1 LSFPEQVEGV
11 EPRPPPGAVI
21 ALAPAGAGRKAS
33 DGVHPKQT
41 MTNDLTT
48 FRAQTDVD
56 AYVAEAARFPLLDPE
71 EERRLAERYRKERD
85 PQAARQLL
93 GSHLRLVIKIARGFG
108 GYGLPLG
115 DLIAEGSVGLM
126 QALAK
131 FEPERGFRFSTYAMW
146 WVRAAMQEYILHNRS
161 LVKMGTT
168 AAQKKL
174 FFNLGRLKRELGEV
188 GTGDLSPKSVAS
200 IAEALEVSEVE
211 VVEMDRRLAGRDHS
225 LTTPLRADGEA
236 EWQDMLVDEG
246 QDQERLVADAD
257 ELAWRRDLLRE
268 SLKVLNEREQHILVE
283 RRLKDEPKTLEEL
296 CQVYGVS
303 RERVRQIEVRA
314 FEKLQKAMIAASANG
329 RAPIPHLAA

>member
-1 LSFPEQVEGV
+1 
-11 EPRPPPGAVI
+11 
-21 ALAPAGAGRKAS
+21 
-33 DGVHPKQT
+33 
-41 MTNDLTT
+41 MTHDLTT
-48 FRAQTDVD
+48 FRPQSEVD
-56 AYVAEAARFPLLDPE
+56 AYVEQAARFPLLDAA
-71 EERRLAERYRKERD
+71 EERRLAERYQKDGDEA
-85 PQAARQLL
+85 AARQLL

-108 GYGLPLG
+108 GYGLPLA
-115 DLIAEGSVGLM
+115 DLIAEGNVGLM

-188 GTGDLSPKSVAS
+188 GAGDLSPNAATA
-200 IAEALEVSEVE
+200 IAEALEVTEAE
-211 VVEMDRRLAGRDHS
+211 VVEMDRRLASRDHS
-225 LTTPLRADGEA
+225 LTAPMRADGET

-246 QDQERLVADAD
+246 QNQESFVAEAD

-268 SLKVLNEREQHILVE
+268 GLKALNEREQHILVE
-283 RRLKDEPKTLEEL
+283 RRLKEEPKTLEEL

-329 RAPIPHLAA
+329 RTAVPRLAA

>member
-1 LSFPEQVEGV
+1 LKVR
-11 EPRPPPGAVI
+11 PRPPLGGAI
-21 ALAPAGAGRKAS
+21 ALALAGAGQKTS
-33 DGVHPKQT
+33 DGVLPQKT
-41 MTNDLTT
+41 MTDHLTT

-71 EERRLAERYRKERD
+71 EERRLAERYRQDRD

-115 DLIAEGSVGLM
+115 DLIAEGNVGLM

-174 FFNLGRLKRELGEV
+174 FFNLNRLKRELGEV
-188 GTGDLSPKSVAS
+188 GIGDLSPKSVAS
-200 IAEALEVSEVE
+200 IAEALEVSEAE
-211 VVEMDRRLAGRDHS
+211 VVEMDRRLASRDHS
-225 LTTPLRADGEA
+225 LTTPMRADGEA

-246 QDQERLVADAD
+246 QDQEGFVADAD

-268 SLKVLNEREQHILVE
+268 GLKALNEREQHILVE

-314 FEKLQKAMIAASANG
+314 FEKLQKAMIAASANC
-329 RAPIPHLAA
+329 RPDLARLAA

>member
-1 LSFPEQVEGV
+1 MAHELTIF
-11 EPRPPPGAVI
+11 RP
-21 ALAPAGAGRKAS
+21 
-33 DGVHPKQT
+33 Q
-41 MTNDLTT
+41 N
-48 FRAQTDVD
+48 DVD
-56 AYVAEAARFPLLDPE
+56 AYVEQAARFPLLDAE
-71 EERRLAERYRKERD
+71 EERRLAERYRKDGDQE
-85 PQAARQLL
+85 AARQLL

-108 GYGLPLG
+108 GYGLPLA
-115 DLIAEGSVGLM
+115 DLIAEGNVGLM

-200 IAEALEVSEVE
+200 IAEALEVSEAE
-211 VVEMDRRLAGRDHS
+211 VVEMDRRLAARDHS
-225 LTTPLRADGEA
+225 LTAPLRADGEA

-246 QDQERLVADAD
+246 QDQERSVADAD

-268 SLKVLNEREQHILVE
+268 GLKVLNEREQHILVE

-329 RAPIPHLAA
+329 RAPTPRLAA